1 MKLGYEEI
9 KLVSDSSDA
18 LSSSKFIDF
27 LKKYA
32 GLKLIPVRGQYD
44 KYWLSG
50 KDGYDMIDG
59 NKYYKINCD
68 GRKLYIECVGGFH
81 AFAMK
86 GSIIDWIKEAIENKK
101 GYSNYCSENGE
112 NA

>member
-1 MKLGYEEI
+1 MKLGYENI
-9 KLVSDSSDA
+9 KLVSDDSDA
-18 LSSSKFIDF
+18 LSSIKFIDF

-32 GLKLIPVRGQYD
+32 GLKLIPVRGQYE

-59 NKYYKINCD
+59 NKYYKLSCD
-68 GRKLYIECVGGFH
+68 GRNLYIECVGGFN

-86 GSIIDWIKEAIENKK
+86 GSMRDWIKEAIEKRK
-101 GYSNYCSENGE
+101 GE
-112 NA
+112 NS